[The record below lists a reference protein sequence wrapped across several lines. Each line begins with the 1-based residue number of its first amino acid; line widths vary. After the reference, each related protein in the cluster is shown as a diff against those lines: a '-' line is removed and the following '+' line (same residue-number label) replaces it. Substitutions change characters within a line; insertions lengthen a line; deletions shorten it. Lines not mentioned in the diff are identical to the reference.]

1 MYVTEK
7 VVTGTNSIHLRHSSV
22 LWLTRILVVEIGA
35 HVLSDSVSGTSD
47 CIGLTMRLV
56 QRVTDAVSIRVSM
69 RENDLLKGINQLA
82 NKWR

>member
-1 MYVTEK
+1 MLKSE
-7 VVTGTNSIHLRHSSV
+7 LD
-22 LWLTRILVVEIGA
+22 
-35 HVLSDSVSGTSD
+35 VLSDSVSGTPTSD
-47 CIGLTMRLV
+47 CIATPDIGLTMRLV